1 MWRYLPKKY
10 SLGMLARLEHSM
22 ADIYPFPEASKGGG
36 SGPEDPMLERRVD
49 RLEDDVREIK
59 NDLSD
64 IKQILARLEGRFDAL
79 DAKIDARPTIW
90 SLTVALVGAVLASG
104 GLALAIARIA
114 LQ

>member
-1 MWRYLPKKY
+1 MGDLV
-10 SLGMLARLEHSM
+10 
-22 ADIYPFPEASKGGG
+22 PFGPSKGG

-90 SLTVALVGAVLASG
+90 ALTVALVSAVLASG